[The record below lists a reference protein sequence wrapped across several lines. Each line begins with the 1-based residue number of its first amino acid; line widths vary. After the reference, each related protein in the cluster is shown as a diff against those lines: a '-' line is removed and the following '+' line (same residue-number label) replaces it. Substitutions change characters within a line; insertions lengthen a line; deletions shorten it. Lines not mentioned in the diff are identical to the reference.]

1 VPGEVKRSARVSAML
16 VKELAWLLT
25 RTVKDPRVAFVT
37 ITRVVMPDDLRTAR
51 VMVRLIKDG
60 DVAERRREALVG
72 LKSAAGLLRKE
83 ASRRI
88 GLRVAPELSFAYDEG
103 QDEVTRIEVL
113 LEEVKA
119 EERGRSRR

>member
-1 VPGEVKRSARVSAML
+1 MPREVKRSARVSAGL

-25 RTVKDPRVAFVT
+25 RQIKDPRVAFVT
-37 ITRVVMPDDLRTAR
+37 ITRVVMPDDLRSAR
-51 VMVRLIKDG
+51 VMIRLIKDG

-88 GLRVAPELSFAYDEG
+88 GLRFAPELTFAYDEG
-103 QDEVTRIEVL
+103 QDDVTRIEVL

-119 EERGRSRR
+119 EERSRSR

>member
-1 VPGEVKRSARVSAML
+1 MPGEVKRSARVSAML
-16 VKELAWLLT
+16 VKELALLIT

-37 ITRVVMPDDLRTAR
+37 ITRVLMPDDLRSAR

-60 DVAERRREALVG
+60 DVPEKRVEALKG

-83 ASRRI
+83 ATRRI

-103 QDEVTRIEVL
+103 QDEVTRIEAL

-119 EERGRSRR
+119 EERARSRS

>member
-1 VPGEVKRSARVSAML
+1 VPREVKRSARVSAGL

-25 RTVKDPRVAFVT
+25 RQIKDPRVAFVT
-37 ITRVVMPDDLRTAR
+37 ITRVVMPDDLRSAR
-51 VMVRLIKDG
+51 VMIRLIKDG

-88 GLRVAPELSFAYDEG
+88 GLRFAPELTFAYDEG
-103 QDEVTRIEVL
+103 QDDVTRIEVL

-119 EERGRSRR
+119 EERSRSR

>member
-1 VPGEVKRSARVSAML
+1 VPSEVKRSARVSAML

-37 ITRVVMPDDLRTAR
+37 ITRVLMPDDLRTAR

-88 GLRVAPELSFAYDEG
+88 GLRVAPELTFAYDEG

-119 EERGRSRR
+119 EERARSRR

>member
-37 ITRVVMPDDLRTAR
+37 ITRVLMPDDLRTAR

-60 DVAERRREALVG
+60 EVAERRREALVG

-119 EERGRSRR
+119 EERARSRR

>member
-1 VPGEVKRSARVSAML
+1 ML
-16 VKELAWLLT
+16 VKELALLLT

-37 ITRVVMPDDLRTAR
+37 ITRVLMPDDLRSAR
-51 VMVRLIKDG
+51 VMVRLVKDG
-60 DVAERRREALVG
+60 DVPEKRLEALKG

-83 ASRRI
+83 ATRHI

-103 QDEVTRIEVL
+103 QDEVTRIEAL

-119 EERGRSRR
+119 EERARSRSS

>member
-1 VPGEVKRSARVSAML
+1 ML

-37 ITRVVMPDDLRTAR
+37 ITRVLMPDDLRTAR

-119 EERGRSRR
+119 EERARSRR

>member
-37 ITRVVMPDDLRTAR
+37 ITRVLMPDDLRTAR

-119 EERGRSRR
+119 EERARSRR

>member
-1 VPGEVKRSARVSAML
+1 MPSEVKRSARVSAML

-37 ITRVVMPDDLRTAR
+37 ITRVLMPDDLRTAR

-88 GLRVAPELSFAYDEG
+88 GLRVAPELTFAYDEG

-119 EERGRSRR
+119 EERARSRR